1 MLGKVT
7 IGASFDVFTLND
19 RFDELYFYLDD
30 TADGSFNYDGGAT
43 EVPLSNKAWV
53 RVWARGEASSVSA
66 VEVHVKAAGAGKTL
80 YYGSTCFAPASFDA
94 VVEVDVDQATDSIL
108 VYGFDGSANQKVL
121 VDASGHLQVDVL
133 ASALP
138 AGAATEA
145 KQDTQITAEHAI
157 LAKIIAAPA
166 TEAKQDTQIT
176 AEQAILAKIIA
187 APATEAK
194 QDTQITAEQATK
206 TAVETLAGAVD
217 SGKVKTTSRT
227 LSGSGDPISSTG
239 GSLHTVEDSAPAIL
253 LNAQAPLAD
262 RAWSTRVTDN
272 VASGAWNTAKAIDV
286 GSDTVHLSALSVSL
300 GTIAG
305 ITDVDWYLSWDA
317 AGAEPITDRQS
328 WTLATDMALDRAGTS
343 RIAVAK
349 IDLGLKRPAGVG
361 TADTIYLHTYGTAGT
376 AAGIWTASGSY

>member
-1 MLGKVT
+1 MATDLSAQSAFPMLGKVT

-30 TADGSFNYDGGAT
+30 TADGSFNYDGSAL

-80 YYGSTCFAPASFDA
+80 YYGSKCFAPASFDA

-145 KQDTQITAEHAI
+145 KQDTQITAEH
-157 LAKIIAAPA
+157 
-166 TEAKQDTQIT
+166 
-176 AEQAILAKIIA
+176 AILAKIIA

>member
-1 MLGKVT
+1 MATDLSAQSAFPMLGKVT

-30 TADGSFNYDGGAT
+30 TADGSFNYDGSAL

-80 YYGSTCFAPASFDA
+80 YYGSKCFAPASFDA

-138 AGAATEA
+138 AGA
-145 KQDTQITAEHAI
+145 
-157 LAKIIAAPA
+157 A